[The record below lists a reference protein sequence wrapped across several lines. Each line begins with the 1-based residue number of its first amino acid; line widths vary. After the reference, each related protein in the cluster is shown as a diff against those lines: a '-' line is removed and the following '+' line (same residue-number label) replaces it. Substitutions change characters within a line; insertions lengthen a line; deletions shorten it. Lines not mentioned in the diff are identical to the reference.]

1 MSKRASLLASHRASR
16 DGFQQI
22 PELDSAPARMPN
34 PNDATIDIPLT
45 TVTTNGG
52 GGRRR
57 ADTYHS
63 AAGSP
68 NEKTSMFN
76 RHPGGRRRKVK
87 TEDTRNRGI
96 HDEEDTLTRMGVIYD
111 KILNFSIVTRY
122 FLYVLPLALIL
133 AVPIVLGATV
143 AKDTRVNGD
152 IRILWVFTWVEI
164 VWVGLWISKLVAKS
178 TPYIFQ
184 FLCGIVSSGTRKY
197 KLVLKNL
204 EIPLSLAGWALVSL
218 ATFRPLMGSTPP
230 WVNIMGNILAALM
243 VATLVFLAE
252 KLLVQMISIGYH
264 RQQYELKI
272 RESKHNI
279 YLLSLLYDASRLL
292 FKEYCPE
299 FAEED
304 YLISDSVNLPLSKK
318 GTAHA
323 QSGSQTP
330 LRLLQDAHVLQ
341 NVGRF
346 GDKITAA
353 FGGVAQEVTGKAV
366 FNPTSAHSIVVEAL
380 EKNTS
385 SEALA
390 RRIWMSFAVE
400 GRETLAEEDI
410 VEVLGTERAAEARE
424 CFAFLDHDNNKDVSL
439 DEMIL
444 TVCEIGRE
452 RKAIIRSLRD
462 VDSALKAL
470 DSMLCVMVFVVVVF
484 IFGQKK
490 HPFWIIGLWLTV
502 VQSPFSTPP
511 LPLRLPRLAPPSCPS
526 RLSLRRLL
534 RKFSDPASF
543 FSSSTHL
550 M

>member
-1 MSKRASLLASHRASR
+1 MSKRSSLLASHRASR

-22 PELDSAPARMPN
+22 PELDSTPARMVN

-45 TVTTNGG
+45 TVTTNN

-57 ADTYHS
+57 ADTYQS
-63 AAGSP
+63 AGGSP

-76 RHPGGRRRKVK
+76 RHAGGRRRKVR
-87 TEDTRNRGI
+87 TEDTRNGRVQ
-96 HDEEDTLTRMGVIYD
+96 DEEDTMTRMGVIYD
-111 KILNFSIVTRY
+111 KIMNFSIITRY
-122 FLYVLPLALIL
+122 FLYVLPLALII
-133 AVPIVLGATV
+133 AVPIVIGATV
-143 AKDTRVNGD
+143 AKGAIVTGP

-164 VWVGLWISKLVAKS
+164 VWIGLWISKLVAKS

-184 FLCGIVSSGTRKY
+184 FLCGIISSGTRKY

-204 EIPLSLAGWALVSL
+204 EIPLSLTGWALVSL
-218 ATFRPLMGSTPP
+218 ATFRPLMNLDTPSSTPS

-243 VATLVFLAE
+243 VATLLFLAE
-252 KLLVQMISIGYH
+252 KLLIQMISIGYH

-304 YLISDSVNLPLSKK
+304 YLISDSVNIPLSKK

-323 QSGSQTP
+323 RSGSQTP
-330 LRLLQDAHVLQ
+330 LKLLQDTHVLQ

-346 GDKITAA
+346 GDKVTAA

-400 GRETLAEEDI
+400 GRDAVTEEDI
-410 VEVLGTERAAEARE
+410 VEVLGAEREAEARE
-424 CFAFLDHDNNKDVSL
+424 CFAFLDRDNNKDVSL

-452 RKAIIRSLRD
+452 RKAITRSLRD

-484 IFGQKK
+484 VFGKK
-490 HPFWIIGLWLTV
+490 N
-502 VQSPFSTPP
+502 P
-511 LPLRLPRLAPPSCPS
+511 L
-526 RLSLRRLL
+526 
-534 RKFSDPASF
+534 
-543 FSSSTHL
+543 
-550 M
+550 